1 MKRIV
6 KGKIEKYY
14 CDECGKNICD
24 YVPKKS
30 SLQLFGMA
38 VPEYGIK
45 KYCEYVQIRK
55 VSKQADYCKECYNKI
70 NQAERLNSPER
81 MS

>member
-1 MKRIV
+1 MKRTV

-30 SLQLFGMA
+30 SLQLFGMV

-45 KYCEYVQIRK
+45 KHCEYVQIRK
-55 VSKQADYCKECYNKI
+55 ISKQADYCKECYNK
-70 NQAERLNSPER
+70 LTKS
-81 MS
+81 SG